1 MDARKPLT
9 LHRLREMHAVGIKL
23 AMLTCYD
30 ALFARL
36 LDGAGVDVLLVGD
49 SLGMVLQGHT
59 TTLSVSMQEMIY
71 HTACVAR
78 GNQTAWIIADMPFG
92 SYQKSP
98 QQAFQNA
105 ARVLAET
112 GCAAVKLEGGTEM
125 ADTIRLR
132 SVGDGST
139 WVRNN
144 LMSRA
149 EPCECPMKMIGLP
162 WLSWAR

>member
-1 MDARKPLT
+1 MTQPVWEDARQTGMCWNVPPTSRPVGTCT
-9 LHRLREMHAVGIKL
+9 LPPRR
-23 AMLTCYD
+23 
-30 ALFARL
+30 
-36 LDGAGVDVLLVGD
+36 
-49 SLGMVLQGHT
+49 
-59 TTLSVSMQEMIY
+59 
-71 HTACVAR
+71 
-78 GNQTAWIIADMPFG
+78 
-92 SYQKSP
+92 
-98 QQAFQNA
+98 
-105 ARVLAET
+105 
-112 GCAAVKLEGGTEM
+112 M